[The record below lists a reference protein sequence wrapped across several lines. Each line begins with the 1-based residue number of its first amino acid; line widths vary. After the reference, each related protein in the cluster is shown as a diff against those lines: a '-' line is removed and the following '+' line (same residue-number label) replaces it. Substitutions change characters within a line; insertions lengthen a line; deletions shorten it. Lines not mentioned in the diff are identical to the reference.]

1 MLINVILENKNQF
14 FYLILKKIEV
24 LNTYMFMVFIS
35 IS

>member
-1 MLINVILENKNQF
+1 MKNKIQF